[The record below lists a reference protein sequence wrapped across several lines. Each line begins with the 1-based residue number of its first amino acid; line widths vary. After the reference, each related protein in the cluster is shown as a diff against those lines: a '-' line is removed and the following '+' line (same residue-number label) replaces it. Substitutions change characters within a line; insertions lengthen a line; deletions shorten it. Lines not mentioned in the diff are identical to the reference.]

1 MEMINR
7 IAGRRLV
14 RKTTKCHIKGEKI
27 YIYIY
32 NHNGIRTVYIYIY
45 IYNHNGIRT
54 VSLIIEPVLKFQEMR
69 LNYTDIEP
77 HKAHHR
83 TS

>member
-1 MEMINR
+1 MEMINS
-7 IAGRRLV
+7 IAGKRLV
-14 RKTTKCHIKGEKI
+14 WKTTKCHIKGEKI
-27 YIYIY
+27 
-32 NHNGIRTVYIYIY
+32 YIYIY

-69 LNYTDIEP
+69 LNYMDIEP